1 MFSLFDH
8 PHFSALLRHE
18 PIAALFSPDAELA
31 AMLHFEAALAAVEGE
46 QGAIPQDAATAVVE
60 AIATFRPDPRAL
72 AAGVARDSLVVPA
85 LIDMLRQAVG
95 TGHGRY
101 VHYGATSQ
109 DVIDSGLILRIKDAL
124 AILRHDLSTILGE
137 LEGLGAGQGQ
147 VPIMART
154 RMQRALPIT
163 FGDRLATWASP
174 LAHHRGALDALERR
188 VLAVQLGGPVGT
200 LEKLGARG
208 AAVRAALA
216 ERLDLADPGRPW
228 HAERDRMADLAHWL
242 SQVSGALGKIG
253 QDLVLMAQNEVGEA
267 VLATGGLSS
276 AMAHK
281 RNPVLAELLITLARL
296 NAGQLAS
303 MHQAL
308 VHEGE
313 RSGAAWT
320 LEWLVLPE
328 MIATTAASLQVGKGC
343 LQGLEI
349 RSGANPAE
357 SGG

>member
-18 PIAALFSPDAELA
+18 PIAALFAADAELA
-31 AMLHFEAALAAVEGE
+31 AMLRFEAALAVVEAE
-46 QGAIPQDAATAVVE
+46 QGVIPQQAATAIVD
-60 AIATFRPDPRAL
+60 AIANFAPDPSVL
-72 AAGVARDSLVVPA
+72 AAGVARDGLVVPA
-85 LIDMLRQAVG
+85 LIGMLRDAVG
-95 TGHGRY
+95 AEHGRH
-101 VHYGATSQ
+101 VHFGATSQ
-109 DVIDSGLILRIKDAL
+109 DAIDSGLILRVKAAL
-124 AILRHDLSTILGE
+124 ALLRHDLAAILGD
-137 LEGLGAGQGQ
+137 LAALGETQGRTE
-147 VPIMART
+147 IMGRT
-154 RMQRALPIT
+154 RMQRALPIAMAN
-163 FGDRLATWASP
+163 RIATWASP
-174 LAHHRGALDALERR
+174 LDHHLAALDGLERR

-200 LEKLGARG
+200 LEKLGTQG
-208 AAVRAALA
+208 AAVRTALA
-216 ERLDLADPGRPW
+216 ARLELADPGRPW

-267 VLATGGLSS
+267 VLAAGGLSS

-281 RNPVLAELLITLARL
+281 RNPVLAETLVTLARL

-328 MIATTAASLQVGKGC
+328 MIATTAASVQICKGC

-349 RSGANPAE
+349 RSSTNGQ
-357 SGG
+357 GG